1 MIFYLGIQGGIIM
14 QSVNQKHLTLE
25 DRNYIEQALNQG
37 MSFKEIGKFLS
48 KDPTTVAK
56 EIKKHRIMKEPSNFT
71 GYSNTCKKRTFCKK
85 RNVCGK
91 NCNKQCS
98 SCSNCQYRC
107 SDFEEEICPS
117 LLHSP
122 YVCNSCQRKG
132 PCRLVKFYYR
142 ALPSYNQYKNTL
154 SVSRQGCNL
163 SSEELVKLDHLVSPL
178 LKNGQTVSH
187 ICKTQDIG
195 CSKSTLYNYVG
206 KNYLSARNIDLP
218 RRVRYSKR
226 KDKRTPPKDTTIR
239 KGRTYEDF
247 QKYLQEN
254 PDIPIVEMDTVEGK
268 KGGKLL
274 LTMLFRN
281 SKLMLA
287 FLLNDK
293 TTISVLKIFN
303 WLEGILGNTLFE
315 KTFPVILTDNG
326 TEFSNPLS
334 LEFNDEGIGRT
345 RIFYCNPGA
354 SYQKGAIEKNHEF
367 IRYIIPKG
375 SSMDDFTQYDI
386 TKMIN
391 HINSLTR
398 PSLNNATPYDLA
410 KILLDKT
417 VLKKLNLQKVPANE
431 IQLNTKLLKKN

>member
-1 MIFYLGIQGGIIM
+1 MQGGIIM
-14 QSVNQKHLTLE
+14 QSPNQKHLTLE

-37 MSFKEIGKFLS
+37 MTFKEIGKFLS
-48 KDPTTVAK
+48 KDPTTIAK
-56 EIKKHRIMKEPSNFT
+56 EIRKHRIMKEPSAFV
-71 GYSNTCKKRTFCKK
+71 GYSNICKKKKDCKK
-85 RNVCGK
+85 RNICGK
-91 NCNKQCS
+91 NCNHLCTFCS
-98 SCSNCQYRC
+98 RC
-107 SDFEEEICPS
+107 NNRCTDFVEDICPS
-117 LLHSP
+117 LTHPP
-122 YVCNSCQRKG
+122 YVCNSCERKG
-132 PCRLVKFYYR
+132 PCRLVKYYYR

-154 SVSRQGCNL
+154 STSRQGCNL
-163 SSEELVKLDHLVSPL
+163 SSEELIKLDNLVSPL

-195 CSKSTLYNYVG
+195 CSKSSLYNYIDQ
-206 KNYLSARNIDLP
+206 NYLSARNIDLP

-226 KDKRTPPKDTTIR
+226 KDKKKSAKDTTIR

-247 QKYLQEN
+247 EKYIQDN

-268 KGGKLL
+268 KGGKVL
-274 LTMLFRN
+274 LTILFRN

-293 TTISVLKIFN
+293 TSNSVLKVFN
-303 WLEGILGNTLFE
+303 WLESILGNDLFE
-315 KTFPVILTDNG
+315 KTFPIILTDNG

-334 LEFNDEGIGRT
+334 LEFNTEGIGRT
-345 RIFYCNPGA
+345 RIFFCNPGA

-367 IRYIIPKG
+367 IRYVIPKG
-375 SSMDDFTQYDI
+375 TSMDNLTQSDI
-386 TKMIN
+386 DLMIN

-417 VLKKLNLQKVPANE
+417 VLKKLNLKKVAANE
-431 IQLNTKLLKKN
+431 IQLNQKLLKKN